1 MKATTLE
8 NDLKTAKD
16 ELQALQAELPN
27 FHTLLTDNEQDAQ
40 RLKSERASLDAQ
52 AQARGRVNVAR
63 EMLEQHQADIQTAR
77 AEVARLESLV
87 GREVTLAKMA
97 EHARCATKHGRE
109 LETAVHE
116 GSKAL
121 GAALATI
128 AASFDRLREERT
140 AFALLGRELVPEF
153 DSKTPFGNSVPG
165 NKQRAEAVALASE
178 LEAMGVNLSHVLN
191 SATGWYSGIDSET
204 RPLPSPEHADLLW
217 KVLAETDARQN
228 AWRYAGVYLPLKP
241 HLR

>member
-27 FHTLLTDNEQDAQ
+27 FHTLLTDNEQAAQ
-40 RLKSERASLDAQ
+40 KLKAERAPLDEQ
-52 AQARGRVNVAR
+52 AQAKGRVNVAR
-63 EMLEQHQADIQTAR
+63 EMLEQHQADIQNAR

-87 GREVTLAKMA
+87 GREATLAKMA

-128 AASFDRLREERT
+128 AAALRGIREERS
-140 AFALLGRELVPEF
+140 AFALVGRELVPGF
-153 DSKTPFGNSVPG
+153 DRKTPFGGDILSG
-165 NKQRAEAVALASE
+165 EKRAEAESVARE
-178 LEAMGVNLSHVLN
+178 LEAIGVPLAHALN
-191 SATGWYSGIDSET
+191 SATGIFSGLDHET
-204 RPLPSPEHADLLW
+204 RPLPNPEHADLLW
-217 KVLAETDARQN
+217 KVFAET
-228 AWRYAGVYLPLKP
+228 AGLANTYPDVYVP
-241 HLR
+241 RRR